1 MKKNNP
7 STPPANAISLSL
19 AVTDT
24 TDTEGVSANRVYKIM
39 QDAIDRN
46 AAVIYNGNDEQIDVP
61 FIAHIQQMHPD
72 FAPTSSD
79 YDGPF
84 DGWDLSEHIYMVE
97 ANRCTQDQFI
107 EYVTTHFSSDIVALW
122 AETLKA
128 AQEHPD
134 FPVFLGEG
142 CVALHID
149 NSDDSWFE
157 YIIEG

>member
-1 MKKNNP
+1 MKKNN
-7 STPPANAISLSL
+7 STSPTAITLSM

-24 TDTEGVSANRVYKIM
+24 TDTEGKSACRVYQIV

-46 AAVIYNGNDEQIDVP
+46 AAVIYNGNDETIEVP

-72 FAPTSSD
+72 FVATSPD

-84 DGWDLSEHIYMVE
+84 DGWDLANHIYMVE

-107 EYVTTHFSSDIVALW
+107 DLVASRFSPDIVALW
-122 AETLKA
+122 GETMKA
-128 AQEHPD
+128 AQEHD
-134 FPVFLGEG
+134 GFPIFLGEG

-149 NSDDSWFE
+149 NDDDSWFE